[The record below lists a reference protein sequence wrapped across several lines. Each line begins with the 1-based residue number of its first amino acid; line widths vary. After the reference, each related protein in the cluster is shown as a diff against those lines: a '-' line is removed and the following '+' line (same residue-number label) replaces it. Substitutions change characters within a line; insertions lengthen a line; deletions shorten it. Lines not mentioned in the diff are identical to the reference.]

1 MASIFYYYVNYFIPV
16 YHYLYLV
23 PKARTHFPLGS
34 GLILLGIQSNAIDLN
49 FLFVVVV
56 VSASCPGS
64 QYRDKQGRDKVGF
77 VP

>member
-1 MASIFYYYVNYFIPV
+1 METNMNNRGFRLQFDRFGVRF
-16 YHYLYLV
+16 V
-23 PKARTHFPLGS
+23 PKFWVFVPL
-34 GLILLGIQSNAIDLN
+34 LLVV
-49 FLFVVVV
+49 FVVVV